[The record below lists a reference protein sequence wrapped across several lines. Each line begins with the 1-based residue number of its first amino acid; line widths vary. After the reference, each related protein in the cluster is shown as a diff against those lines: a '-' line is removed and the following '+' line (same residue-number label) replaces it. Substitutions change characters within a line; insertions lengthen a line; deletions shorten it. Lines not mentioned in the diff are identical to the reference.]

1 MKSQHIELIPIS
13 EIRVANPR
21 SRNKVTFQT
30 IVTSIDKVGLKKP
43 VTVCPRD
50 ADTDGT
56 YYDLVCGQGRL
67 EAVAALGDTTVPA
80 IVIDAPPKKRSIMSL
95 IENIARRRPSNS
107 ELLREVR
114 SLKERGYKSKIIAE
128 KIGLD
133 VTYIDGIIL
142 LLRKGEEKLIPQVEA
157 GILPLSVAMKIATAS
172 NQEVQQALS
181 EAYDKGDLRGAKLRA
196 VQRLITQR
204 FAKDHPAG
212 SKSERKVTG
221 KDLVREYE
229 RHVQRQKTLVRRAS
243 VISQRLAL
251 LTSTLKRLR
260 SDEHFVTLLRAE
272 SLEKL
277 PEPLAKR
284 LA

>member
-1 MKSQHIELIPIS
+1 MKTQRIELIPTS

-43 VTVCPRD
+43 VIVYRRD
-50 ADTDGT
+50 ADPDGT
-56 YYDLVCGQGRL
+56 RYDLVCGQGRL
-67 EAVAALGDTTVPA
+67 EAVVALGDTTVPA
-80 IVIDAPPKKRSIMSL
+80 IVIDAPLDKRSIMSL
-95 IENIARRRPSNS
+95 VENIARRRPSNS

-157 GILPLSVAMKIATAS
+157 GILPLSVAMKIASAS
-172 NQEVQQALS
+172 NLEVQQALT

-212 SKSERKVTG
+212 SKPGRKLTG
-221 KDLVREYE
+221 KDVVREYE
-229 RHVQRQKTLVRRAS
+229 RHVQRQKALMRRAS

>member
-43 VTVCPRD
+43 VTVCRRD
-50 ADTDGT
+50 ADPDGT
-56 YYDLVCGQGRL
+56 HYDLICGQGRL

-80 IVIDAPPKKRSIMSL
+80 IVIAAPPKKRSIMSL
-95 IENIARRRPSNS
+95 IENIARKRPSNW

-114 SLKERGYKSKIIAE
+114 SLRERGYKSKVIAE

-133 VTYIDGIIL
+133 VTYIEGIVL
-142 LLRKGEEKLIPQVEA
+142 LLRKGEEKLIAQVEA
-157 GILPLSVAMKIATAS
+157 GALPLSVAMKIASAS
-172 NQEVQQALS
+172 NHEVQQALT
-181 EAYDKGDLRGAKLRA
+181 EAYEKGDLRGAKLRA

-204 FAKDHPAG
+204 FAKHHPAG
-212 SKSERKVTG
+212 VKPGRKMTG

-229 RHVQRQKTLVRRAS
+229 RHVQRQKTLLRRAS

-277 PEPLAKR
+277 PEALSKR

>member
-1 MKSQHIELIPIS
+1 MKTQRIELIPIS

-43 VTVCPRD
+43 VTVSRRD

-56 YYDLVCGQGRL
+56 HYDLVCGQGRI

-114 SLKERGYKSKIIAE
+114 SLKERGYKNKIIAE

-157 GILPLSVAMKIATAS
+157 GTLPLSVAMKIASAS
-172 NQEVQQALS
+172 SRGAQALI
-181 EAYDKGDLRGAKLRA
+181 EAYDKGDLRGSKLRA

-204 FAKDHPAG
+204 FAKDHSAG
-212 SKSERKVTG
+212 SKPERKVTG

-243 VISQRLAL
+243 VISHRLAL

-277 PEPLAKR
+277 PEALSKR

>member
-1 MKSQHIELIPIS
+1 MKTQRIELIPIS

-43 VTVCPRD
+43 VTVSRRD

-56 YYDLVCGQGRL
+56 HYDLVCGQGRI

-114 SLKERGYKSKIIAE
+114 SLKERGYKNKIIAE

-157 GILPLSVAMKIATAS
+157 GTLPLSVAMKIASAS
-172 NQEVQQALS
+172 SQEVQQALS
-181 EAYDKGDLRGAKLRA
+181 EAYDKGDLRGSKLRA

-204 FAKDHPAG
+204 FAKDHSAG
-212 SKSERKVTG
+212 SKPERKVTG

-229 RHVQRQKTLVRRAS
+229 RYVQRQKTLVRRAS
-243 VISQRLAL
+243 VISHRLAL

-277 PEPLAKR
+277 PEALSKR